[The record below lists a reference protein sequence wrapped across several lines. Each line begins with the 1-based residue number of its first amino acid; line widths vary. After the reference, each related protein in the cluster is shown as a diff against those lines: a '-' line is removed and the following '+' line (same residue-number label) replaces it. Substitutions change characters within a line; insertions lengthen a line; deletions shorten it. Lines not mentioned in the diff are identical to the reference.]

1 MSDAWNR
8 TRLLLVFMESIG
20 MPDITMSIGY
30 QWFRIPM
37 PEITMPE
44 ITMDTSDRQ
53 LPVVQTNPHTPL
65 PKPGRATEVGEQ
77 TRQHVSHNLA

>member
-1 MSDAWNR
+1 
-8 TRLLLVFMESIG
+8 MESIG
-20 MPDITMSIGY
+20 MPEITMSIGY

-65 PKPGRATEVGEQ
+65 PKPGRATEVGELLHF
-77 TRQHVSHNLA
+77 TAHFTARDLHAS